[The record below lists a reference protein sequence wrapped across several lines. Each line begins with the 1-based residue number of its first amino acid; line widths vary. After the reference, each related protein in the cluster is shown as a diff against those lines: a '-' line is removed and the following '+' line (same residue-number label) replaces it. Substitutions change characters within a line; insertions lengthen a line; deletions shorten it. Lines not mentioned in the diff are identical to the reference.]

1 MREWIGACGRSAC
14 LDRRSSRRT
23 WIGKSGSACLDW
35 RSFRRAWIRDRENGS
50 ALVADQCAWIG
61 VLGSAFFSS
70 SLDRS
75 SSRRRAPYLDRN
87 FKKFGIERSENVGV
101 ESSFKEDS
109 RTESREW
116 REGLV
121 SEERGFEI
129 K

>member
-1 MREWIGACGRSAC
+1 MREWIDACGKSAC

-23 WIGKSGSACLDW
+23 WIGDRESGSVCLDW
-35 RSFRRAWIRDRENGS
+35 RSSRRAWIRDRESGS

-61 VLGSAFFSS
+61 VLGSTFFSS

-87 FKKFGIERSENVGV
+87 FKKFGIEMSENVGI
-101 ESSFKEDS
+101 ERSFKEDS
-109 RTESREW
+109 RIESREG
-116 REGLV
+116 RERV
-121 SEERGFEI
+121 SDKIIIR